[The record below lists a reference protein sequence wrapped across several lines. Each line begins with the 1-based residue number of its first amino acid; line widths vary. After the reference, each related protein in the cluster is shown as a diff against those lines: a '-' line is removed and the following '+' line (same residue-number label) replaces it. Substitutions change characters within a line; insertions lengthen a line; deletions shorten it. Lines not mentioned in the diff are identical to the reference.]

1 MPARLDSNG
10 LIEDAP
16 DSWWWLIS
24 RISGDKPRRTSE
36 APQSARAR
44 LRPFE
49 RLLSRDLLAVNERR
63 LLGRERTI
71 RPFTLR
77 AFAQAADGLEE
88 MRRFC
93 QNYDYDHLSMA
104 GNLFRIAVDL
114 SRQAQRLAR

>member
-16 DSWWWLIS
+16 DSWWWLIP
-24 RISGDKPRRTSE
+24 RISDDKPRRTSE

-77 AFAQAADGLEE
+77 AFAQAAAGLV
-88 MRRFC
+88 FV
-93 QNYDYDHLSMA
+93 Y
-104 GNLFRIAVDL
+104 FRGIYL
-114 SRQAQRLAR
+114 YPL